1 MQCLSQQ
8 YDTRDRPCGNTM
20 HHMSV
25 ALRSHSLIVITLAP
39 SYRQIV
45 HPRTHHNGA
54 EDTDSSTA
62 PAPEKSKTLLHAAH
76 LRVFLLSTFAP
87 SLISPYG
94 YTLISVWGGR

>member
-39 SYRQIV
+39 V
-45 HPRTHHNGA
+45 VGGKPV
-54 EDTDSSTA
+54 
-62 PAPEKSKTLLHAAH
+62 
-76 LRVFLLSTFAP
+76 RVLVQLQ
-87 SLISPYG
+87 
-94 YTLISVWGGR
+94 